1 MQQIE
6 DMQGV
11 AAVGLRLTD
20 DHGAHLR
27 GITDEQ
33 RVAEAL
39 DERVK
44 PDGVPS
50 EDRQDARAHDPTVGP
65 GPRDRGDA
73 LIHRRRFISSLG
85 VGLLAAPLAAW
96 AQQAGKVYRIGY
108 LSTGSASGTYLR
120 PLEALRQG
128 LRELGWVE
136 GQNIVIEYRFA
147 EGRPDRLP
155 GLAEELVR
163 LKVDIIVAAPT
174 PSALAARDAS
184 RTIPIVGMGLT
195 EPVAIGLVA
204 SLARPGGN
212 VTGVTYSVDTDI
224 FGKQLELLKEA
235 VPKVRR
241 VTVLSNPTG
250 SPAYP
255 LTMSNVKAAARSLGL
270 QLQLHEAREPGE
282 FDGAFAAMAKER
294 AVALLVFGDPMFF
307 LHRGRLA
314 GLALKSRLPSMS
326 TQWQWVEAGG
336 LMSYGPSLPD
346 LWRRAATYVD
356 KILKGAKPADLPI
369 EQPTKFELVINL
381 KTAKAL
387 GLTIPQSLLARADEV
402 IQ

>member
-1 MQQIE
+1 M
-6 DMQGV
+6 
-11 AAVGLRLTD
+11 
-20 DHGAHLR
+20 
-27 GITDEQ
+27 
-33 RVAEAL
+33 
-39 DERVK
+39 
-44 PDGVPS
+44 
-50 EDRQDARAHDPTVGP
+50 
-65 GPRDRGDA
+65 
-73 LIHRRRFISSLG
+73 IHRRGFIYSLG
-85 VGLLAAPLAAW
+85 AGLLAAPRAAG
-96 AQQAGKVYRIGY
+96 AQPAGKVYRIGY
-108 LSTGSASGTYLR
+108 LSTGSGSATYLR

-128 LRELGWVE
+128 LRELGWFE
-136 GQNIVIEYRFA
+136 GQNIVFEYRWA
-147 EGRPDRLP
+147 EGRIDRLP

-163 LKVDIIVAAPT
+163 LKVDVILASPT

-184 RTIPIVGMGLT
+184 RTIPIVGLSLS
-195 EPVAIGLVA
+195 EPVALGLVA

-224 FGKQLELLKEA
+224 FGKQLELLKDV

-241 VTVLSNPTG
+241 VAVLSNPTG
-250 SPAYP
+250 GPSYP
-255 LTMSNVKAAARSLGL
+255 LTMSNVKAAARSLGP

-307 LHRGRLA
+307 LHRARLA
-314 GLALKSRLPSMS
+314 DLALKNRLPSMS
-326 TQWQWVEAGG
+326 TQWQWVDAGG

-356 KILKGAKPADLPI
+356 KILKGAKPADLPV

-387 GLTIPQSLLARADEV
+387 GLTIPPSLLGRADEV